1 MEKEFPAGTRFGR
14 ITYSSVESML
24 KTILYAGFITWKGNI
39 YPGKHEAIIPYET
52 FQEVQ
57 AIIKRRR
64 IEEPQRLTA
73 FQHTT
78 ILGGIVFC
86 GYCGAR
92 YFCKTN
98 TASKKNRI
106 VQKYYTCYSRG
117 KCNKKMIRD
126 PNCQNKSWNSKKL
139 DALILEEISKLNLS
153 RDFASYEN
161 APDNSDRIASITAA
175 LSATDKK
182 LEKLVD
188 LYASDSIPVQILN
201 ERVSKLN
208 AEKETLES
216 ELDAL
221 QNAPVP
227 DLSTDQANEI
237 LDGFQDV
244 LDSGDRD
251 LLRNFIRSLIDSIV
265 IRGED
270 IEIHWKF
277 TVF

>member
-1 MEKEFPAGTRFGR
+1 
-14 ITYSSVESML
+14 
-24 KTILYAGFITWKGNI
+24 
-39 YPGKHEAIIPYET
+39 
-52 FQEVQ
+52 
-57 AIIKRRR
+57 
-64 IEEPQRLTA
+64 
-73 FQHTT
+73 
-78 ILGGIVFC
+78 
-86 GYCGAR
+86 
-92 YFCKTN
+92 
-98 TASKKNRI
+98 
-106 VQKYYTCYSRG
+106 
-117 KCNKKMIRD
+117 MIRD

-139 DALILEEISKLNLS
+139 DAVILEEISKLNLS

-188 LYASDSIPVQILN
+188 LYASDTIPVQILN

-208 AEKETLES
+208 AEKETLEA

-227 DLSTDQANEI
+227 DLSTEKANEI
-237 LDGFQDV
+237 LDGFQAV
-244 LDSGDRD
+244 LASGDRD
-251 LLRNFIRSLIDSIV
+251 MLRNFIRSLIDSII
-265 IRGED
+265 IRGND